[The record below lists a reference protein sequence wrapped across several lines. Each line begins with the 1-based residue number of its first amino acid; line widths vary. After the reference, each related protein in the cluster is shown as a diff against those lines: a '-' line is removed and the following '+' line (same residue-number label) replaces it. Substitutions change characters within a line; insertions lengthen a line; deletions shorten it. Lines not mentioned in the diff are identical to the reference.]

1 MDNFQ
6 MILASGSPR
15 RIEMM
20 RRSGVEPLIIK
31 PEVDETVSSELTPE
45 QAVMYLAL
53 KKALA
58 VEEQVEFKENQWLI
72 SADTI
77 VCRETIMGK
86 PQDEAEAVAM
96 LSDLRGREHRVITG
110 VAILSPGTAK
120 RKVFAET
127 TKVFFKD
134 YDDQVIRDYIASGE
148 VWDKAGAYAIQ
159 GGFRDQVDHIE
170 GDYDNVV
177 GFPWARFVEELKV
190 LTEGTLD
197 FTQTR

>member
-1 MDNFQ
+1 MEKFQ

-15 RIEMM
+15 RIEIMQ
-20 RRSGVEPLIIK
+20 RGGIDPVIIK
-31 PEVDETVSSELTPE
+31 PDVDETVSPELTPE

-53 KKALA
+53 KKALW
-58 VEEQVEFKENQWLI
+58 VEQQVEPSEGQWLVA
-72 SADTI
+72 ADTI

-86 PQDEAEAVAM
+86 PQDEEDAWAM
-96 LSDLRGREHRVITG
+96 LRDLRGREHRVITG
-110 VAILSPGTAK
+110 VAVIAPGTTK

-127 TKVFFKD
+127 TKVFFKE
-134 YDDQVIRDYIASGE
+134 YEDQVISDYIASGE

-177 GFPWARFVEELKV
+177 GFPWVRFTEELKK
-190 LTEGTLD
+190 LSGGTLD
-197 FTQTR
+197 FLQE

>member
-20 RRSGVEPLIIK
+20 RRSGMEPLIIK
-31 PEVDETVSSELTPE
+31 PEVDETISAELTPE

-58 VEEQVEFKENQWLI
+58 VEQQLEPGENQWLV

-86 PQDEAEAVAM
+86 PQNEEEAIAM

-110 VAILSPGTAK
+110 V
-120 RKVFAET
+120 
-127 TKVFFKD
+127 
-134 YDDQVIRDYIASGE
+134 
-148 VWDKAGAYAIQ
+148 
-159 GGFRDQVDHIE
+159 
-170 GDYDNVV
+170 
-177 GFPWARFVEELKV
+177 
-190 LTEGTLD
+190 
-197 FTQTR
+197 

>member
-1 MDNFQ
+1 MEEFQ

-15 RIEMM
+15 RIEIMQ
-20 RRSGVEPLIIK
+20 RGGIDPVIIK
-31 PEVDETVSSELTPE
+31 PDVDETVSPELTPE

-53 KKALA
+53 KKALW
-58 VEEQVEFKENQWLI
+58 VEQQVEPSEGQWLVA
-72 SADTI
+72 ADTI

-86 PQDEAEAVAM
+86 PQDEEDAWAM
-96 LSDLRGREHRVITG
+96 LRDLRGREHRVITG
-110 VAILSPGTAK
+110 VAVIAPGTTK

-127 TKVFFKD
+127 TKVFFKE
-134 YDDQVIRDYIASGE
+134 YEDQVISDYIASGE

-177 GFPWARFVEELKV
+177 GFPWVRFTEELKK
-190 LTEGTLD
+190 LSGGTLD
-197 FTQTR
+197 FLQE

>member
-6 MILASGSPR
+6 IILASGSPR

-20 RRSGVEPLIIK
+20 RRSGMEPLIIK
-31 PEVDETVSSELTPE
+31 PEVDETISAELTPE

-58 VEEQVEFKENQWLI
+58 VEQQLEPGENQWLV

-86 PQDEAEAVAM
+86 PQDEEEATAM

-110 VAILSPGTAK
+110 VAVLSPGTSK

-177 GFPWARFVEELKV
+177 GFPWNRFVEELKV
-190 LTEGTLD
+190 LTDGALD
-197 FTQTR
+197 FSQTR

>member
-20 RRSGVEPLIIK
+20 RRSGMEPLIIK
-31 PEVDETVSSELTPE
+31 PEVDETISADLTPE

-58 VEEQVEFKENQWLI
+58 VEQQLEPGENQWLV

-77 VCRETIMGK
+77 VCRKTIMGK
-86 PQDEAEAVAM
+86 PQDEEEATAM

-110 VAILSPGTAK
+110 VAVLSPETSK

-127 TKVFFKD
+127 TKVFFKN

-177 GFPWARFVEELKV
+177 GFPWNRFVEELKV
-190 LTEGTLD
+190 LTDGALD
-197 FTQTR
+197 FSQTR

>member
-86 PQDEAEAVAM
+86 PQDEEEAVAM

>member
-6 MILASGSPR
+6 IILASGSPR

-20 RRSGVEPLIIK
+20 RRSGMEPLIIK
-31 PEVDETVSSELTPE
+31 PEVDETISAELTPE

-58 VEEQVEFKENQWLI
+58 VEQQLEPGENQWLV

-86 PQDEAEAVAM
+86 PQDEEEATAM

-110 VAILSPGTAK
+110 VAVLSPGTSK

-127 TKVFFKD
+127 TKVFFKN

-177 GFPWARFVEELKV
+177 GFPWNRFVEELKV
-190 LTEGTLD
+190 LTDGALD
-197 FTQTR
+197 FSQTR